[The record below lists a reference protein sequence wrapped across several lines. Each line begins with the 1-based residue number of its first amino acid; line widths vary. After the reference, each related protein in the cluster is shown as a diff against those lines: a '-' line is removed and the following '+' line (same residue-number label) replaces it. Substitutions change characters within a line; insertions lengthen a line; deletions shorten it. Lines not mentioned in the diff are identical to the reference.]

1 LVERTHKL
9 RTLIL
14 CQVVASYCAILF
26 VVLVPVIT
34 GAQISPGQLSR
45 EHKEAEGPTN
55 CTRCHAVKSSTP
67 DFRCLDCHRE
77 IAVRL
82 QQRRGLHASFVAPGA
97 PSNSCVKCHS
107 DHNGENFQMVRW
119 EPKALDHTKT
129 GYKLDGKHADL
140 ACNRCHN
147 REKIAP
153 AERPAILTK
162 DLNRSYLGLTQT
174 CTSCHEDKH
183 RGKLGSRCET
193 CHNSLDWK
201 VNKTFDHSKTK
212 YPLTGGHVTV
222 NCQKCHTQGADGTPR
237 YVGLRFGRCADCHN
251 DPHHGSF
258 KQTCEECHTTV
269 AWKKTSSLAAKFDHS
284 TTKYP
289 LEGKHAQVNCE
300 TCHHGSD
307 FKKPVAFKFCAD
319 CHKPDPHNGQFAKR
333 ADQGAC
339 ESCHTVNDFK
349 PAKYGL
355 AEHNKSAFPL
365 REKHADTLCAKCHIP
380 AGKATIYKVKFA
392 LCLDCHKDAHAGQF
406 AKAPYF
412 DRCEQCHNE
421 STFHKT
427 AMTLAR
433 HQKIDFK
440 LTGGHVAVACID
452 CHQPIGDKG
461 PARYHFEDLSCVTCH
476 KDPHRNQFAER
487 MAKGRGLDTGCVVC
501 HSTKEWNDISAF
513 DHSSTTFDLKGAH
526 RAVTCNGC
534 HRPPNM
540 ERTLKNVDYRIA
552 PTKCEECHEDIHGSQ
567 FSRKG
572 TGVTLC
578 VGCHTEVKWNPT
590 IFDHEKTIFSLKD
603 AHENVRCK
611 SCHANFNDVNGK
623 SVLFYKPTPTACS
636 ACHGTTLKN
645 TVAQNARP

>member
-1 LVERTHKL
+1 VERTNGL
-9 RTLIL
+9 VMRIGREA
-14 CQVVASYCAILF
+14 VACCRVILF
-26 VVLVPVIT
+26 VVLIPVLAST
-34 GAQISPGQLSR
+34 QISPGPLSR
-45 EHKEAEGPTN
+45 AHQEVEGATN

-119 EPKALDHTKT
+119 EPKTLDHSKT
-129 GYKLDGKHADL
+129 GYKLEGKHAAL

-162 DLNRSYLGLTQT
+162 DLNRSYIGLSQS

-193 CHNSLDWK
+193 CHNSVDWK
-201 VNKTFDHSKTK
+201 VNKIFDHSKTK
-212 YPLTGGHVTV
+212 YPLTGGHVAV
-222 NCQKCHTQGADGTPR
+222 NCQKCHAQAADGMPR
-237 YVGLRFGRCADCHN
+237 YIGLKFGRCADCHT
-251 DPHHGSF
+251 DPHHGAF
-258 KQTCEECHTTV
+258 KQSCEECHTT
-269 AWKKTSSLAAKFDHS
+269 AGWKKTSSLVAKFDHS
-284 TTKYP
+284 STKYP

-307 FKKPVAFKFCAD
+307 FKKPIAFKFCAD
-319 CHKPDPHNGQFAKR
+319 CHNPDPHNGQFAKR
-333 ADQGAC
+333 TDQGAC
-339 ESCHTVNDFK
+339 ESCHSVNDFK

-365 REKHADTLCAKCHIP
+365 REKHADILCAKCHVP
-380 AGKATIYKVKFA
+380 AGKATVYKVKFG
-392 LCLDCHKDAHAGQF
+392 LCLDCHKDVHAGQF
-406 AKAPYF
+406 ANAPYF

-421 STFHKT
+421 TTFHKT

-452 CHQPIGDKG
+452 CHQPIGNKG
-461 PARYHFEDLSCVTCH
+461 PARYHFEDLSCATCH
-476 KDPHRNQFAER
+476 EDPHRHQFAER
-487 MAKGRGLDTGCVVC
+487 MAKGRGQDTGCVVC
-501 HSTKEWNDISAF
+501 HSTKEWKDISIF
-513 DHSSTTFDLKGAH
+513 DHSSTAFALKGAH
-526 RAVTCNGC
+526 RAVACDGC
-534 HRPPNM
+534 HHPPNM
-540 ERTLKNVDYRIA
+540 ERTLKNVDYRLA
-552 PTKCEECHEDIHGSQ
+552 PAKCEECHENIHGPQ
-567 FSRKG
+567 FAQKG
-572 TGVTLC
+572 SGATVC
-578 VGCHTEVKWNPT
+578 SDCHTDVKWNPT
-590 IFDHEKTIFSLKD
+590 TFDHEKTSFSLRD

-611 SCHANFNDVNGK
+611 SCHANFQDVNGK
-623 SVLFYKPTPTACS
+623 SVLFYKPTPAACA
-636 ACHGTTLKN
+636 ACHGTNLEN
-645 TVAQNARP
+645 AVARNARP